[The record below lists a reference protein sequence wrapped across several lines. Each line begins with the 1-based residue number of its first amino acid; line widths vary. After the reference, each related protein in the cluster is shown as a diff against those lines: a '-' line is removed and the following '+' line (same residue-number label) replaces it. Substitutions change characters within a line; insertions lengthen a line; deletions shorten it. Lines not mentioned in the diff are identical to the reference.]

1 MNTSEE
7 TGSLAYNL
15 SRDIHERGFKAG
27 MGAAYATAA
36 ALVRIGDELHAIRK
50 LIEARAK
57 RENR

>member
-15 SRDIHERGFKAG
+15 SRDMHERGFKAG

-36 ALVRIGDELHAIRK
+36 ALVRIGDELHAIREMMEK
-50 LIEARAK
+50 RAE

>member
-1 MNTSEE
+1 M
-7 TGSLAYNL
+7 
-15 SRDIHERGFKAG
+15 HERGFKAG